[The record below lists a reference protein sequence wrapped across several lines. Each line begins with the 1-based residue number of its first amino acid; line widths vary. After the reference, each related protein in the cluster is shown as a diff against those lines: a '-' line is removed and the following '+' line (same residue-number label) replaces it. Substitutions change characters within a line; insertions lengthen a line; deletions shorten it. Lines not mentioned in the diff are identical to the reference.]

1 MRTVLFAESIML
13 VCWWR
18 GSRRNES
25 RGSTPAAPPSQALP
39 THIASHWIDRG
50 TLIATHT
57 NQQALEA
64 A

>member
-1 MRTVLFAESIML
+1 MYFKNAQIYRL
-13 VCWWR
+13 
-18 GSRRNES
+18 
-25 RGSTPAAPPSQALP
+25 STEWPITLEALHAQLGKRPPQALP

-50 TLIATHT
+50 HLIATHT